1 VSRVTSAYAESVE
14 RPPETRPETQ
24 PVAES
29 DPEQDRDLTDLEALE
44 RELAALEHELE
55 IVDGAPGDD

>member
-1 VSRVTSAYAESVE
+1 MG
-14 RPPETRPETQ
+14 PQPE
-24 PVAES
+24 
-29 DPEQDRDLTDLEALE
+29 PEQDRDLTELEALE

>member
-1 VSRVTSAYAESVE
+1 ME
-14 RPPETRPETQ
+14 RQPEPHPEAQ
-24 PVAES
+24 EGQ

-55 IVDGAPGDD
+55 IVDGTPGDE